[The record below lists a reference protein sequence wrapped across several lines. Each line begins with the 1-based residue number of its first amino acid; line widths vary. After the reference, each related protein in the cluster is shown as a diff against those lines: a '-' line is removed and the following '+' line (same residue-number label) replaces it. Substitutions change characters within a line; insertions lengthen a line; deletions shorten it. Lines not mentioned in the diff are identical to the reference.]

1 MSKLEVKLCK
11 KVVHDNS
18 LPHCFPAN
26 IYLAKPKNDWQMSD
40 WKTLVVAMETF
51 ANESNLDKT
60 EQYLLVLVIETEQ
73 YLLVLVIEK
82 CSTTV
87 AQK

>member
-1 MSKLEVKLCK
+1 MSKLEVRLCK

-51 ANESNLDKT
+51 ANESNLDKK
-60 EQYLLVLVIETEQ
+60 IRKGGTEQ